1 MNIIFQAKG
10 EIVFCFRHLTKD
22 NTLQLYI
29 IEKASNAS
37 NNHPANDEPVY
48 NLYVFD
54 IRYNQEFASSQPIKA
69 KSKCHRLFEQQ

>member
-10 EIVFCFRHLTKD
+10 EIVFCFRHLTKE
-22 NTLQLYI
+22 NTLQPYI
-29 IEKASNAS
+29 IEKASEAS

-54 IRYNQEFASSQPIKA
+54 IRYKQEFASSQPIKA
-69 KSKCHRLFEQQ
+69 KSKSHRLSERQ